1 MIIDGAKLAAER
13 ETALAEKVRQLKQKG
28 MIPQLAVLVLPG
40 DPAGETYAG
49 LKQAAAA
56 RLGIKFKKISSA
68 EEIGEL
74 NRDQTV
80 HGIMVQRPGYKRAEF
95 EKEWAQL
102 VNTIVPGKDVDGLRD
117 DSPFTQATVRAVGVI
132 LATLPPRGGN
142 VLIVG
147 RGMVGK
153 KLSQRL
159 NAENISSRDKD
170 LINQTQQADILISC
184 SGRQGLIKTVKP
196 GAVVI
201 DVGWPKGDVDFN
213 SVKRVAG
220 AITPV
225 PGGVGPVTVIC
236 LLENLVKAVY
246 NQAL

>member
-56 RLGIKFKKISSA
+56 RLGIKFKKIASS